1 MVKQIDQMRIL
12 LYMIFLLK
20 KGLRPINIKKIIKK
34 FENYEF

>member
-12 LYMIFLLK
+12 LSMIFLK